1 MPLKHV
7 EVENFKSYRGKQ
19 IIGPFNTFTSVI
31 GPNGSGKS
39 NLMDAISFVLGVR
52 SVHLRAS
59 ELKDLIYSENA
70 LNDNHEI
77 SYHEDVPTRASVMA
91 VIEDTKHTEHRFQR
105 IVNANAS
112 TEYRYNGRITTY
124 ASYNAKLEQLNI
136 LVKTRNFLVFQG
148 DVESV
153 AEQCSKDLSDLM
165 DQISGSRTLKNEYDE
180 ARISYE
186 EAAEQLT
193 ALVSK
198 RKLLQNELRQ
208 VRQHKEAFDR
218 FGALKNEVHNHT
230 IQKILWRLYHIN
242 EIIEIHTDWIEAHAS
257 RGEQAQKRLHEK
269 EQMLSE
275 ARSML
280 GSVQQKKL
288 DLENER
294 KQANRSLDGIR
305 PEKDRLIERIEH
317 VNRKLQQAQFLYKQA
332 EKDHDTLKE
341 SLKRLES
348 DADLVQTCSDKMKAE
363 QEAALAA
370 TSIKLNETDL
380 QNYHDLK
387 LKSQSTVVQERSQME
402 QLQRKI
408 REKQT
413 SLDVH
418 QDRIQDMESKLER
431 LEQLLA
437 SLSETQA
444 ELATREP
451 ESAEKLGRAK
461 SILSTLQSKKE
472 SISSREKQLNEA
484 LVGCYNRLLRMGQ
497 DQRVHERE
505 ARLRE
510 SLRSLRT
517 IFPGVHGRLLDLC
530 KPTQRKYEL
539 AIATALGRNAEAVV
553 VNHEKTAVE
562 CIEYLRNQRA
572 GQATFIP
579 LDTIQ
584 TKPIN
589 DRLRSLSP
597 QARLAIDVIQYAP
610 VIERAV
616 SYACGNA
623 MVCDTLDVARNICY
637 ERAQRVKAVTLDGT
651 IIHKTGM
658 ITGGPSMQ
666 ETVKKW
672 DDQELQGVQRERDRC
687 MSELKELQQQ
697 KYVLEE
703 EDELVASV
711 TRAQASLQSIRAEQ
725 ADVMRQTQ
733 DAQSECAAIISQ
745 KKKTQDMIDK
755 LNEDMSQLRSQ
766 MSDIE
771 HTIHAADDD
780 IFTEFCERI
789 GVANVREY
797 EANQLHISQAL
808 NVATQQY
815 QRQLAR
821 IAHQRTFAEQQLKNT
836 ADRLAFIQASMEKE
850 RQRIPRLEEEL
861 QNCENSI
868 QKYREIKARIQA
880 SFEAMQEEHDEK
892 TETVN
897 ERRKALFHV
906 MRDVEAHRK
915 EVAERNDEI
924 AQLDTERANL
934 FRRCRMEALDLPLE
948 SGDLANVPLEEDVS
962 MPVSEADNAVQVCR
976 QYDITVDFS
985 RLSDAERTDR
995 GSGKEYELQSRI
1007 DLARE
1012 EMEKLTPSTSTAER
1026 LDKLE
1031 KELKMCEHEID
1042 SGREQVRESR
1052 DEFQLIKK
1060 QRSDLFMKAYH
1071 HIADRID
1078 GVYKDLT
1085 KTKMAP
1091 MGGVAYLTLEDTDEP
1106 FRAGIRYHAMPPMKR
1121 FRDMDQLSGG
1131 EKTMAALA
1139 LLFAI
1144 HTYQPAPFFVLD
1156 EVDAALDAQN
1166 VANVSHYIREHASDR
1181 FQFIVISLKASLYE
1195 RSQGLVGVY
1204 RDQEAHSSAS
1214 VTLDL
1219 EQYA

>member
-1 MPLKHV
+1 M
-7 EVENFKSYRGKQ
+7 
-19 IIGPFNTFTSVI
+19 
-31 GPNGSGKS
+31 
-39 NLMDAISFVLGVR
+39 
-52 SVHLRAS
+52 
-59 ELKDLIYSENA
+59 
-70 LNDNHEI
+70 
-77 SYHEDVPTRASVMA
+77 
-91 VIEDTKHTEHRFQR
+91 
-105 IVNANAS
+105 
-112 TEYRYNGRITTY
+112 
-124 ASYNAKLEQLNI
+124 
-136 LVKTRNFLVFQG
+136 
-148 DVESV
+148 
-153 AEQCSKDLSDLM
+153 
-165 DQISGSRTLKNEYDE
+165 
-180 ARISYE
+180 
-186 EAAEQLT
+186 
-193 ALVSK
+193 
-198 RKLLQNELRQ
+198 
-208 VRQHKEAFDR
+208 
-218 FGALKNEVHNHT
+218 
-230 IQKILWRLYHIN
+230 
-242 EIIEIHTDWIEAHAS
+242 
-257 RGEQAQKRLHEK
+257 
-269 EQMLSE
+269 
-275 ARSML
+275 
-280 GSVQQKKL
+280 
-288 DLENER
+288 
-294 KQANRSLDGIR
+294 
-305 PEKDRLIERIEH
+305 
-317 VNRKLQQAQFLYKQA
+317 
-332 EKDHDTLKE
+332 
-341 SLKRLES
+341 
-348 DADLVQTCSDKMKAE
+348 
-363 QEAALAA
+363 
-370 TSIKLNETDL
+370 
-380 QNYHDLK
+380 
-387 LKSQSTVVQERSQME
+387 
-402 QLQRKI
+402 
-408 REKQT
+408 
-413 SLDVH
+413 
-418 QDRIQDMESKLER
+418 
-431 LEQLLA
+431 
-437 SLSETQA
+437 
-444 ELATREP
+444 
-451 ESAEKLGRAK
+451 
-461 SILSTLQSKKE
+461 
-472 SISSREKQLNEA
+472 
-484 LVGCYNRLLRMGQ
+484 
-497 DQRVHERE
+497 
-505 ARLRE
+505 
-510 SLRSLRT
+510 
-517 IFPGVHGRLLDLC
+517 
-530 KPTQRKYEL
+530 
-539 AIATALGRNAEAVV
+539 
-553 VNHEKTAVE
+553 NHEKTAVE

-623 MVCDTLDVARNICY
+623 MICDTLDVARNICY

-821 IAHQRTFAEQQLKNT
+821 IAHQRTFAEQQVKNT

-948 SGDLANVPLEEDVS
+948 SGDLANVPLEEDAS
-962 MPVSEADNAVQVCR
+962 MPVSEADNAVQSCR

-1031 KELKMCEHEID
+1031 KELQSCEREID
-1042 SGREQVRESR
+1042 VGREQVRESR

>member
-1 MPLKHV
+1 MLGPLTRKV
-7 EVENFKSYRGKQ
+7 
-19 IIGPFNTFTSVI
+19 

-70 LNDNHEI
+70 LHDNHEI
-77 SYHEDVPTRASVMA
+77 SFHEDVPTRASVMA

-348 DADLVQTCSDKMKAE
+348 DAELVQTCSDKMKAE

-821 IAHQRTFAEQQLKNT
+821 IAHQRTFAEQQVKNT

-962 MPVSEADNAVQVCR
+962 MPVSEADNAVQTCR
-976 QYDITVDFS
+976 QYDVTVDFS

>member
-1 MPLKHV
+1 MLGPLTRKV
-7 EVENFKSYRGKQ
+7 
-19 IIGPFNTFTSVI
+19 

-70 LNDNHEI
+70 LHDNHEI
-77 SYHEDVPTRASVMA
+77 SFHEDVPTRASVMA

-348 DADLVQTCSDKMKAE
+348 DAELVQTCSDKMKAE

-418 QDRIQDMESKLER
+418 QDRIQDMETKLER

-821 IAHQRTFAEQQLKNT
+821 IAHQRTFAEQQVKNT

-948 SGDLANVPLEEDVS
+948 SGDLANVPLEEDAS
-962 MPVSEADNAVQVCR
+962 MPVSEADNAVQSCR

>member
-1 MPLKHV
+1 MLGPLTRKV
-7 EVENFKSYRGKQ
+7 
-19 IIGPFNTFTSVI
+19 

-305 PEKDRLIERIEH
+305 PEKDKLIERIEH

-348 DADLVQTCSDKMKAE
+348 DAELVQTCSDKMKAE

-821 IAHQRTFAEQQLKNT
+821 IAHQRTFAEQQVKNT

-962 MPVSEADNAVQVCR
+962 MPVSEADNAVQTCR

>member
-1 MPLKHV
+1 MLGPLTRKV
-7 EVENFKSYRGKQ
+7 
-19 IIGPFNTFTSVI
+19 

-70 LNDNHEI
+70 LHDNHEI
-77 SYHEDVPTRASVMA
+77 SFHEDVPTRASVMA

-348 DADLVQTCSDKMKAE
+348 DAELVQTCSDKMKAE

-472 SISSREKQLNEA
+472 WISSREKQLNEA

-821 IAHQRTFAEQQLKNT
+821 IAHQRTFAEQQVKNT

-962 MPVSEADNAVQVCR
+962 MPVSEADNAVQTCR

>member
-1 MPLKHV
+1 MLGPLTRKV
-7 EVENFKSYRGKQ
+7 
-19 IIGPFNTFTSVI
+19 

-305 PEKDRLIERIEH
+305 PEKDRLIERIGH
-317 VNRKLQQAQFLYKQA
+317 VNRRLQQAQFLYKQA

-348 DADLVQTCSDKMKAE
+348 DAELVQTCSDKMKAE

-637 ERAQRVKAVTLDGT
+637 DRAQRVKAVTLDGT

-755 LNEDMSQLRSQ
+755 LNENMSQLRSQ

-821 IAHQRTFAEQQLKNT
+821 IAHQRTFAEQQVKNT

-948 SGDLANVPLEEDVS
+948 SGDLANVPLEEDTS
-962 MPVSEADNAVQVCR
+962 MPVSEADNAVQSCR

-1026 LDKLE
+1026 LDQLE
-1031 KELKMCEHEID
+1031 KELKSCEHEID
-1042 SGREQVRESR
+1042 GGREQVRESR

>member
-1 MPLKHV
+1 MLGPLTRKV
-7 EVENFKSYRGKQ
+7 
-19 IIGPFNTFTSVI
+19 

-52 SVHLRAS
+52 SMHLRAS

-105 IVNANAS
+105 IVTANAS

-317 VNRKLQQAQFLYKQA
+317 VNRRLQQAQFLYKQA

-348 DADLVQTCSDKMKAE
+348 DAELVQTCSDKMKAE

-637 ERAQRVKAVTLDGT
+637 DRAQRVKAVTLDGT

-733 DAQSECAAIISQ
+733 DAQSQCAAIISQ

-821 IAHQRTFAEQQLKNT
+821 IAHQRTFAEQQVKNT
-836 ADRLAFIQASMEKE
+836 ADRLAFIKASMEKE

-868 QKYREIKARIQA
+868 KKYREIKARIQA
-880 SFEAMQEEHDEK
+880 SFEAMQEEYDEK

-948 SGDLANVPLEEDVS
+948 SGDLANVPLEEDTS
-962 MPVSEADNAVQVCR
+962 MPVSEADNAVQSCR

-1026 LDKLE
+1026 LDQLE
-1031 KELKMCEHEID
+1031 KELKSCEHEID
-1042 SGREQVRESR
+1042 GGREQVRESR

>member
-1 MPLKHV
+1 MLGPLTRKV
-7 EVENFKSYRGKQ
+7 
-19 IIGPFNTFTSVI
+19 

-348 DADLVQTCSDKMKAE
+348 DAALVQTCSDKMKAE

-755 LNEDMSQLRSQ
+755 LNENMSQLRSQ

-808 NVATQQY
+808 SVATQQY

-821 IAHQRTFAEQQLKNT
+821 IAHQRTFAEQQVKNT

-924 AQLDTERANL
+924 AQLDAERANL

>member
-1 MPLKHV
+1 MLGPLTRKV
-7 EVENFKSYRGKQ
+7 
-19 IIGPFNTFTSVI
+19 

-348 DADLVQTCSDKMKAE
+348 DAELVQTCSNKMKAE

-623 MVCDTLDVARNICY
+623 MICDTLDVARNICY

-755 LNEDMSQLRSQ
+755 LNEDMSQLKSQ

-821 IAHQRTFAEQQLKNT
+821 IAHQRTFAEQQVKNT

-962 MPVSEADNAVQVCR
+962 MPVSEADNAVQTCR

>member
-1 MPLKHV
+1 MLGPLTRKV
-7 EVENFKSYRGKQ
+7 
-19 IIGPFNTFTSVI
+19 

-52 SVHLRAS
+52 SVHLRTS

-124 ASYNAKLEQLNI
+124 ASYNTKLEQLNI

-348 DADLVQTCSDKMKAE
+348 DAALVQTCSDKMKAE

-703 EDELVASV
+703 EDELVASL

-808 NVATQQY
+808 SVATQQY

-821 IAHQRTFAEQQLKNT
+821 IAHQRTFAEQQVKNT

>member
-1 MPLKHV
+1 
-7 EVENFKSYRGKQ
+7 
-19 IIGPFNTFTSVI
+19 
-31 GPNGSGKS
+31 
-39 NLMDAISFVLGVR
+39 MDAISFVLGVR

-124 ASYNAKLEQLNI
+124 ASYNAKLEQLNV

-348 DADLVQTCSDKMKAE
+348 DAALVQTCSDKMKAE

-821 IAHQRTFAEQQLKNT
+821 IAHQRTFAEQQVKNT

-1026 LDKLE
+1026 LDQLE
-1031 KELKMCEHEID
+1031 KELKSCEHEID
-1042 SGREQVRESR
+1042 GGREQVRESR

>member
-1 MPLKHV
+1 MLGPLTRKV
-7 EVENFKSYRGKQ
+7 
-19 IIGPFNTFTSVI
+19 

-105 IVNANAS
+105 IVTANAS

-305 PEKDRLIERIEH
+305 PEKDRLIERIGH
-317 VNRKLQQAQFLYKQA
+317 VNRRLQQAQFLYKQA

-348 DADLVQTCSDKMKAE
+348 DAELVQTCSDKMKAE

-637 ERAQRVKAVTLDGT
+637 DRAQRVKAVTLDGT

-733 DAQSECAAIISQ
+733 DAQSQCAAIISQ

-821 IAHQRTFAEQQLKNT
+821 IAHQRTFAEQQVKNT
-836 ADRLAFIQASMEKE
+836 ADRLAFIKASMEKE

-868 QKYREIKARIQA
+868 KKYREIKARIQA

-948 SGDLANVPLEEDVS
+948 SGDLANVPLEEDTS
-962 MPVSEADNAVQVCR
+962 MPVSEADNAVQSCR

-1026 LDKLE
+1026 LDQLE
-1031 KELKMCEHEID
+1031 KELKSCEHEID
-1042 SGREQVRESR
+1042 GGREQVRESR

>member
-1 MPLKHV
+1 
-7 EVENFKSYRGKQ
+7 
-19 IIGPFNTFTSVI
+19 
-31 GPNGSGKS
+31 
-39 NLMDAISFVLGVR
+39 MDAISFVLGVR

-348 DADLVQTCSDKMKAE
+348 DAALVQTCSDKMKAE

-808 NVATQQY
+808 SVATQQY

-821 IAHQRTFAEQQLKNT
+821 IAHQRTFAEQQVKNT

-962 MPVSEADNAVQVCR
+962 MPVSEADNAVQTCR

>member
-1 MPLKHV
+1 MLGPLTRKV
-7 EVENFKSYRGKQ
+7 
-19 IIGPFNTFTSVI
+19 

-348 DADLVQTCSDKMKAE
+348 DAELVQTCSDKMKAE

-1042 SGREQVRESR
+1042 SDREQVRESR

>member
-1 MPLKHV
+1 MLGPLTRKV
-7 EVENFKSYRGKQ
+7 
-19 IIGPFNTFTSVI
+19 

-105 IVNANAS
+105 IVTANAS

-305 PEKDRLIERIEH
+305 PEKDRLIERIGH
-317 VNRKLQQAQFLYKQA
+317 VNRRLQQAQFLYKQA

-348 DADLVQTCSDKMKAE
+348 DAELVQTCSDKMKAE

-637 ERAQRVKAVTLDGT
+637 DRAQRVKAVTLDGT

-821 IAHQRTFAEQQLKNT
+821 IAHQRTFAEQQVKNT

-868 QKYREIKARIQA
+868 KKYREIKARIQA
-880 SFEAMQEEHDEK
+880 SFEAMQEEYDEK

-948 SGDLANVPLEEDVS
+948 SGDLANVPLEEDTS
-962 MPVSEADNAVQVCR
+962 MPVSEADNAVQSCR

>member
-1 MPLKHV
+1 
-7 EVENFKSYRGKQ
+7 
-19 IIGPFNTFTSVI
+19 
-31 GPNGSGKS
+31 
-39 NLMDAISFVLGVR
+39 
-52 SVHLRAS
+52 
-59 ELKDLIYSENA
+59 
-70 LNDNHEI
+70 
-77 SYHEDVPTRASVMA
+77 
-91 VIEDTKHTEHRFQR
+91 
-105 IVNANAS
+105 
-112 TEYRYNGRITTY
+112 
-124 ASYNAKLEQLNI
+124 
-136 LVKTRNFLVFQG
+136 
-148 DVESV
+148 
-153 AEQCSKDLSDLM
+153 
-165 DQISGSRTLKNEYDE
+165 
-180 ARISYE
+180 
-186 EAAEQLT
+186 
-193 ALVSK
+193 
-198 RKLLQNELRQ
+198 
-208 VRQHKEAFDR
+208 
-218 FGALKNEVHNHT
+218 
-230 IQKILWRLYHIN
+230 
-242 EIIEIHTDWIEAHAS
+242 
-257 RGEQAQKRLHEK
+257 
-269 EQMLSE
+269 
-275 ARSML
+275 
-280 GSVQQKKL
+280 
-288 DLENER
+288 
-294 KQANRSLDGIR
+294 
-305 PEKDRLIERIEH
+305 
-317 VNRKLQQAQFLYKQA
+317 
-332 EKDHDTLKE
+332 
-341 SLKRLES
+341 
-348 DADLVQTCSDKMKAE
+348 
-363 QEAALAA
+363 
-370 TSIKLNETDL
+370 
-380 QNYHDLK
+380 
-387 LKSQSTVVQERSQME
+387 
-402 QLQRKI
+402 
-408 REKQT
+408 
-413 SLDVH
+413 
-418 QDRIQDMESKLER
+418 
-431 LEQLLA
+431 
-437 SLSETQA
+437 
-444 ELATREP
+444 
-451 ESAEKLGRAK
+451 
-461 SILSTLQSKKE
+461 
-472 SISSREKQLNEA
+472 
-484 LVGCYNRLLRMGQ
+484 
-497 DQRVHERE
+497 
-505 ARLRE
+505 
-510 SLRSLRT
+510 
-517 IFPGVHGRLLDLC
+517 
-530 KPTQRKYEL
+530 
-539 AIATALGRNAEAVV
+539 
-553 VNHEKTAVE
+553 
-562 CIEYLRNQRA
+562 
-572 GQATFIP
+572 
-579 LDTIQ
+579 
-584 TKPIN
+584 
-589 DRLRSLSP
+589 
-597 QARLAIDVIQYAP
+597 
-610 VIERAV
+610 
-616 SYACGNA
+616 

>member
-1 MPLKHV
+1 
-7 EVENFKSYRGKQ
+7 
-19 IIGPFNTFTSVI
+19 
-31 GPNGSGKS
+31 
-39 NLMDAISFVLGVR
+39 MDAISFVLGVR

-105 IVNANAS
+105 IVTANAS

-305 PEKDRLIERIEH
+305 PEKDRLIERIGH
-317 VNRKLQQAQFLYKQA
+317 VNRRLQQAQFLYKQA

-348 DADLVQTCSDKMKAE
+348 DAELVQTCSDKMKAE

-637 ERAQRVKAVTLDGT
+637 DRAQRVKAVTLDGT

-733 DAQSECAAIISQ
+733 DAQSQCAAIISQ

-821 IAHQRTFAEQQLKNT
+821 IAHQRTFAEQQVKNT
-836 ADRLAFIQASMEKE
+836 ADRLAFIKASMEKE

-868 QKYREIKARIQA
+868 KKYREIKARIQA
-880 SFEAMQEEHDEK
+880 SFEAMQEEYDEK

-948 SGDLANVPLEEDVS
+948 SGDLANVPLEEDIS

-1026 LDKLE
+1026 LDQLE
-1031 KELKMCEHEID
+1031 KELKSCEHEID
-1042 SGREQVRESR
+1042 GGREQVRESR

>member
-1 MPLKHV
+1 MLGPLTRKV
-7 EVENFKSYRGKQ
+7 
-19 IIGPFNTFTSVI
+19 

-105 IVNANAS
+105 IVTANAS

-348 DADLVQTCSDKMKAE
+348 DAELVQTCSDKMKAE

-733 DAQSECAAIISQ
+733 DAQSQCAAIISQ

-821 IAHQRTFAEQQLKNT
+821 IAHQRTFAEQQVKNT
-836 ADRLAFIQASMEKE
+836 ADRLAFIKASMEKE

-976 QYDITVDFS
+976 QYYITVDFS

>member
-1 MPLKHV
+1 
-7 EVENFKSYRGKQ
+7 
-19 IIGPFNTFTSVI
+19 
-31 GPNGSGKS
+31 
-39 NLMDAISFVLGVR
+39 MDAISFVLGVR

-91 VIEDTKHTEHRFQR
+91 VIEDTKHTEHKFQR

-348 DADLVQTCSDKMKAE
+348 DAELVQTCSDKMKAE

-821 IAHQRTFAEQQLKNT
+821 IAHQRTFAEQQVKNT

-962 MPVSEADNAVQVCR
+962 MPVSEADNAVQTCR

>member
-1 MPLKHV
+1 MLGPLTRKV
-7 EVENFKSYRGKQ
+7 
-19 IIGPFNTFTSVI
+19 

-70 LNDNHEI
+70 LHDNHEI
-77 SYHEDVPTRASVMA
+77 SFHEDVPTRASVMA

-348 DADLVQTCSDKMKAE
+348 DAELVQTCSDKMKAE

-418 QDRIQDMESKLER
+418 QDRIQDMEAKLER

-821 IAHQRTFAEQQLKNT
+821 IAHQRTFAEQQVKNT

-880 SFEAMQEEHDEK
+880 SLEAMQEEHDEK

-948 SGDLANVPLEEDVS
+948 SGDLANVPLEEDAS
-962 MPVSEADNAVQVCR
+962 MPVSEADNAVQSCR

>member
-1 MPLKHV
+1 
-7 EVENFKSYRGKQ
+7 
-19 IIGPFNTFTSVI
+19 
-31 GPNGSGKS
+31 
-39 NLMDAISFVLGVR
+39 MDAISFVLGVR

-77 SYHEDVPTRASVMA
+77 SFHEDVPTRASVMA

-348 DADLVQTCSDKMKAE
+348 DAALVQTCSDKMKAE

-821 IAHQRTFAEQQLKNT
+821 IAHQRTFAEQQVKNT

-880 SFEAMQEEHDEK
+880 SFEAMQEEYDEK

-962 MPVSEADNAVQVCR
+962 MPVSEADNAVQSCR

>member
-1 MPLKHV
+1 LLGPLTRKV
-7 EVENFKSYRGKQ
+7 
-19 IIGPFNTFTSVI
+19 

-70 LNDNHEI
+70 LHDNHEI
-77 SYHEDVPTRASVMA
+77 SFHEDVPTRASVMA

-348 DADLVQTCSDKMKAE
+348 DAELVQTCSDKMKAE

-755 LNEDMSQLRSQ
+755 LNENMSQLRSQ

-821 IAHQRTFAEQQLKNT
+821 IAHQRTFAEQQVKNT

-962 MPVSEADNAVQVCR
+962 MPVSEADNAVQTCR

>member
-1 MPLKHV
+1 
-7 EVENFKSYRGKQ
+7 
-19 IIGPFNTFTSVI
+19 
-31 GPNGSGKS
+31 
-39 NLMDAISFVLGVR
+39 MDAISFVLGVR

-70 LNDNHEI
+70 LHDNHEI
-77 SYHEDVPTRASVMA
+77 SFHEDVPTRASVMA

-124 ASYNAKLEQLNI
+124 ASYNAKLEQLNV

-348 DADLVQTCSDKMKAE
+348 DAELVQTCSDKMKAE

-623 MVCDTLDVARNICY
+623 MICDTLDVARNICY

-821 IAHQRTFAEQQLKNT
+821 IAHQRTFAEQQVKNT
-836 ADRLAFIQASMEKE
+836 ADRLAFIKASMEKE

>member
-1 MPLKHV
+1 
-7 EVENFKSYRGKQ
+7 
-19 IIGPFNTFTSVI
+19 
-31 GPNGSGKS
+31 
-39 NLMDAISFVLGVR
+39 MDAISFVLGVR

-77 SYHEDVPTRASVMA
+77 SFHEDVPTRASVMA

-105 IVNANAS
+105 IVTANAS

-305 PEKDRLIERIEH
+305 PEKDRLIERIGH
-317 VNRKLQQAQFLYKQA
+317 VNRRLQQAQFLYKQA

-348 DADLVQTCSDKMKAE
+348 DAELVQTCSDKMKAE

-623 MVCDTLDVARNICY
+623 MICDTLDVARNICY

-821 IAHQRTFAEQQLKNT
+821 IAHQRTFAEQQVKNT

>member
-1 MPLKHV
+1 MLGPLTRKV
-7 EVENFKSYRGKQ
+7 
-19 IIGPFNTFTSVI
+19 

-105 IVNANAS
+105 IVTANAS

-305 PEKDRLIERIEH
+305 PEKDRLIERIGH
-317 VNRKLQQAQFLYKQA
+317 VNRRLQQAQFLYKQA

-348 DADLVQTCSDKMKAE
+348 DAELVQTCSDKMKAE

-637 ERAQRVKAVTLDGT
+637 DRAQRVKAVTLDGT

-703 EDELVASV
+703 DDELVASV

-733 DAQSECAAIISQ
+733 DAQSQCAAIISQ

-821 IAHQRTFAEQQLKNT
+821 IAHQRTFAEQQVKNT
-836 ADRLAFIQASMEKE
+836 ADRLAFIKASMEKE

-868 QKYREIKARIQA
+868 KKYREIKARIQA
-880 SFEAMQEEHDEK
+880 SFEAMQEEYDEK

-948 SGDLANVPLEEDVS
+948 SGDLANVPLEEDTS
-962 MPVSEADNAVQVCR
+962 MPVSEADNAVQSCR

-1026 LDKLE
+1026 LDQLE
-1031 KELKMCEHEID
+1031 KELKSCEHEID
-1042 SGREQVRESR
+1042 GGREQVRESR

>member
-1 MPLKHV
+1 
-7 EVENFKSYRGKQ
+7 
-19 IIGPFNTFTSVI
+19 
-31 GPNGSGKS
+31 
-39 NLMDAISFVLGVR
+39 MDAISFVLGVR

-70 LNDNHEI
+70 LHDNHEI
-77 SYHEDVPTRASVMA
+77 SFHEDVPTRASVMA

-105 IVNANAS
+105 IVTANAS

-275 ARSML
+275 ARTML

-305 PEKDRLIERIEH
+305 PEKDRLIERIGH
-317 VNRKLQQAQFLYKQA
+317 VNRRLQQAQFLYKQA

-348 DADLVQTCSDKMKAE
+348 DAELVQTCSDKMKAE

-821 IAHQRTFAEQQLKNT
+821 IAHQRTFAEQQVKNT

-962 MPVSEADNAVQVCR
+962 MPVSEADNAVQTCR

>member
-1 MPLKHV
+1 
-7 EVENFKSYRGKQ
+7 
-19 IIGPFNTFTSVI
+19 
-31 GPNGSGKS
+31 
-39 NLMDAISFVLGVR
+39 MDAISFVLGVR

-77 SYHEDVPTRASVMA
+77 SFHEDVPTRASVMA

-348 DADLVQTCSDKMKAE
+348 DAELVQTCSDKMKAE

-623 MVCDTLDVARNICY
+623 MICDTLDVARNICY

-821 IAHQRTFAEQQLKNT
+821 IAHQRTFAEQQVKNT

-962 MPVSEADNAVQVCR
+962 MPVSEADNAVQTCR

>member
-1 MPLKHV
+1 
-7 EVENFKSYRGKQ
+7 
-19 IIGPFNTFTSVI
+19 
-31 GPNGSGKS
+31 
-39 NLMDAISFVLGVR
+39 MDAISFVLGVR

-77 SYHEDVPTRASVMA
+77 SFHEDVPTRASVMA

-348 DADLVQTCSDKMKAE
+348 DAELVQTCSDKMKAE

-623 MVCDTLDVARNICY
+623 MICDTLDVARNICY

-808 NVATQQY
+808 SVATQQY

-821 IAHQRTFAEQQLKNT
+821 IAHQRTFAEQQVKNT

>member
-1 MPLKHV
+1 
-7 EVENFKSYRGKQ
+7 
-19 IIGPFNTFTSVI
+19 
-31 GPNGSGKS
+31 
-39 NLMDAISFVLGVR
+39 MDAISFVLGVR

-70 LNDNHEI
+70 LHDNHEI
-77 SYHEDVPTRASVMA
+77 SFHEDVPTRASVMA

-124 ASYNAKLEQLNI
+124 ASYNAKLEQLNV

-348 DADLVQTCSDKMKAE
+348 DAALVQTCSDKMKAE

-821 IAHQRTFAEQQLKNT
+821 IAHQRTFAEQQVKNT

-1026 LDKLE
+1026 LDQLE
-1031 KELKMCEHEID
+1031 KELKSCEHEID
-1042 SGREQVRESR
+1042 GGREQVRESR

>member
-1 MPLKHV
+1 
-7 EVENFKSYRGKQ
+7 
-19 IIGPFNTFTSVI
+19 
-31 GPNGSGKS
+31 
-39 NLMDAISFVLGVR
+39 MDAISFVLGVR

-348 DADLVQTCSDKMKAE
+348 DAALVQTCSDKMKAE

-637 ERAQRVKAVTLDGT
+637 DRAQRVKAVTLDGT

-808 NVATQQY
+808 SVATQQY

-821 IAHQRTFAEQQLKNT
+821 IAHQRTFAEQQVKNT

>member
-1 MPLKHV
+1 MLGPLTRKV
-7 EVENFKSYRGKQ
+7 
-19 IIGPFNTFTSVI
+19 

-821 IAHQRTFAEQQLKNT
+821 IAHQRTFAEQQVKNT

>member
-1 MPLKHV
+1 
-7 EVENFKSYRGKQ
+7 
-19 IIGPFNTFTSVI
+19 
-31 GPNGSGKS
+31 
-39 NLMDAISFVLGVR
+39 MDAISFVLGVR

-348 DADLVQTCSDKMKAE
+348 DAALVQTCSDKMKAE

-597 QARLAIDVIQYAP
+597 QARLVIDVIQYAP

-755 LNEDMSQLRSQ
+755 LNENMSQLRSQ

-821 IAHQRTFAEQQLKNT
+821 IAHQRTFAEQQVKNT

>member
-1 MPLKHV
+1 MLGPLTRKV
-7 EVENFKSYRGKQ
+7 
-19 IIGPFNTFTSVI
+19 

-317 VNRKLQQAQFLYKQA
+317 VNRRLQQAQFLYKQA

-348 DADLVQTCSDKMKAE
+348 DAELVQACSDKMKAE

-821 IAHQRTFAEQQLKNT
+821 IAHQRTFAEQQVKNT

-880 SFEAMQEEHDEK
+880 FFEAMQEEHDEK

>member
-1 MPLKHV
+1 
-7 EVENFKSYRGKQ
+7 
-19 IIGPFNTFTSVI
+19 
-31 GPNGSGKS
+31 
-39 NLMDAISFVLGVR
+39 MDAISFVLGVR

-70 LNDNHEI
+70 LHDNHEI
-77 SYHEDVPTRASVMA
+77 SFHEDVPTRASVMA

-348 DADLVQTCSDKMKAE
+348 DAELVQTCSDKMKAE

-821 IAHQRTFAEQQLKNT
+821 IAHQRTFAEQQVKNT

-962 MPVSEADNAVQVCR
+962 MPVSEADNAVQACR

>member
-1 MPLKHV
+1 MLGPLTRKV
-7 EVENFKSYRGKQ
+7 
-19 IIGPFNTFTSVI
+19 

-348 DADLVQTCSDKMKAE
+348 DAELVQTCSDKMKAE

-623 MVCDTLDVARNICY
+623 MICDTLDVARNICY

-821 IAHQRTFAEQQLKNT
+821 IAHQRTFAEQQVKNT
-836 ADRLAFIQASMEKE
+836 ADRLAFIKASMEKE

-868 QKYREIKARIQA
+868 KKYREIKARIQA

>member
-1 MPLKHV
+1 MLGPLTRKV
-7 EVENFKSYRGKQ
+7 
-19 IIGPFNTFTSVI
+19 

-348 DADLVQTCSDKMKAE
+348 DAELVQTCSDKMKAE

>member
-1 MPLKHV
+1 
-7 EVENFKSYRGKQ
+7 
-19 IIGPFNTFTSVI
+19 
-31 GPNGSGKS
+31 
-39 NLMDAISFVLGVR
+39 MDAISFVLGVR

-348 DADLVQTCSDKMKAE
+348 DAALVQTCSDKMKAE

-623 MVCDTLDVARNICY
+623 MICDTLDVARNICY

-821 IAHQRTFAEQQLKNT
+821 IAHQRTFAEQQVKNT

-962 MPVSEADNAVQVCR
+962 MPVSEADNAVQTCR

>member
-1 MPLKHV
+1 MLGPLTRKV
-7 EVENFKSYRGKQ
+7 
-19 IIGPFNTFTSVI
+19 

-77 SYHEDVPTRASVMA
+77 SFHEDVPTRASVMA

-348 DADLVQTCSDKMKAE
+348 DAELVQTCSDKMKAE

-821 IAHQRTFAEQQLKNT
+821 IAHQRTFAEQQVKNT

-962 MPVSEADNAVQVCR
+962 MPVSEADNAVQTCR

>member
-1 MPLKHV
+1 MLGPLTRKV
-7 EVENFKSYRGKQ
+7 
-19 IIGPFNTFTSVI
+19 

-70 LNDNHEI
+70 LHDNHEI
-77 SYHEDVPTRASVMA
+77 SFHEDVPTRASVMA

-348 DADLVQTCSDKMKAE
+348 DAELVQTCSDKMKAE

-380 QNYHDLK
+380 QTYHDLK

-821 IAHQRTFAEQQLKNT
+821 IAHQRTFAEQQVKNT

-962 MPVSEADNAVQVCR
+962 MPVSEADNAVQTCR

>member
-1 MPLKHV
+1 MLGPLTRKV
-7 EVENFKSYRGKQ
+7 
-19 IIGPFNTFTSVI
+19 

-105 IVNANAS
+105 IVTANAS

-348 DADLVQTCSDKMKAE
+348 DAELVQTCSDKMKAE

-637 ERAQRVKAVTLDGT
+637 DRAQRVKAVTLDGT

-821 IAHQRTFAEQQLKNT
+821 IAHQRTFAEQQVKNT
-836 ADRLAFIQASMEKE
+836 ADRLAFIKASMEKE

-868 QKYREIKARIQA
+868 KKYREIKARIQA
-880 SFEAMQEEHDEK
+880 SFEAMQEEYDEK

-1026 LDKLE
+1026 LDQLE
-1031 KELKMCEHEID
+1031 KELKSCEHEID
-1042 SGREQVRESR
+1042 GGREQVRESR